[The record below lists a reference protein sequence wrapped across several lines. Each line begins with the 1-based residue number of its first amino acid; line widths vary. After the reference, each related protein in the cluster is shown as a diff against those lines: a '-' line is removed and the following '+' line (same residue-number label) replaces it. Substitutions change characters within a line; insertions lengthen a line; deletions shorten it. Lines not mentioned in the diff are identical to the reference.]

1 MCLTGKWLLQEEVF
15 LRTGL
20 RVSLQASLYTTTD
33 GLSLSFLQVLVPQ
46 AAVGVVIGKGGD
58 MIKKIQSETG
68 ARVQFQ
74 QGRDDGPGERKCLLT
89 GKPAQVQEARMRIEE
104 LIDSVLVSV
113 EVNFTFNF

>member
-1 MCLTGKWLLQEEVF
+1 MFWETLL
-15 LRTGL
+15 LYL
-20 RVSLQASLYTTTD
+20 LSLYLVTYG
-33 GLSLSFLQVLVPQ
+33 GLFFFVFFSQVLVPQ

-89 GKPAQVQEARMRIEE
+89 GKPSQVQEARMRIEE

-113 EVNFTFNF
+113 TLQFY